1 VCARMCVYTC
11 VYVCMRVCIC
21 VCAIVSVCVIL
32 AHYHL
37 HGCLYPHNRPAPTT
51 LLHTHTHTHTRT
63 HTHSHTHT
71 HTHTHTGFMMCTAS
85 SGMGYRDLL
94 HQLLCALLPQ
104 VWDTEICFVNYY
116 MHCFLRYGIQ
126 RSASSTATWLPTKT
140 KRGQGIRSTGLCM
153 LHVCMCVCLHQSGLL

>member
-1 VCARMCVYTC
+1 MYIYSVLANSGFEWTLIVCVHVCVCTRVCMCV
-11 VYVCMRVCIC
+11 C
-21 VCAIVSVCVIL
+21 VCVFVSVQLCLCVLSLLIIICTAVFIL
-32 AHYHL
+32 TIARHPPHY
-37 HGCLYPHNRPAPTT
+37 Y
-51 LLHTHTHTHTRT
+51 
-63 HTHSHTHT
+63 
-71 HTHTHTGFMMCTAS
+71 THTHTGFMMCTAS